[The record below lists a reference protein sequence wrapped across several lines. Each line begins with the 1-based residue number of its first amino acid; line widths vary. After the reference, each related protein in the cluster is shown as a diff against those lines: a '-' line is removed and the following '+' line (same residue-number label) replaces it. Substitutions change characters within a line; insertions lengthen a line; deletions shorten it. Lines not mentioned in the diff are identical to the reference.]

1 MTGDRMWA
9 RLAQAAGDGTPTRE
23 QDLDLVARVRARNAD
38 AVGQLLRTHNRTL
51 FNTARA
57 ILLDDAQAE
66 DAVEDAYLAA
76 FRSLESFS
84 GEASLSSWL
93 ARFAAS
99 EALARRGSSPA
110 GTHRFADPGPHRH
123 VERCIDRLPEPE
135 RIVFV
140 MLRIAR
146 LPVEDVSY
154 ALDMRP
160 AAVRR
165 QYGRAL
171 ARVRMHFARE
181 ELLPR

>member
-9 RLAQAAGDGTPTRE
+9 RLAQAAGEGTPAHE
-23 QDLDLVARVRARNAD
+23 QDLDLVARVRARKPH
-38 AVGQLLRTHNRTL
+38 AVEGLLRVHNRTL

-66 DAVEDAYLAA
+66 HAVEAAYLAA
-76 FRSLESFS
+76 FRSLDTFS
-84 GEASLSSWL
+84 GDVSLCSWL

-99 EALARRGSSPA
+99 EAFARRGMLASAPNPRADA
-110 GTHRFADPGPHRH
+110 GLRRR
-123 VERCIDRLPEPE
+123 VERCVDRLPEPE
-135 RIVFV
+135 RLVFV

-146 LPVEDVSY
+146 MPIEDVSF
-154 ALDMRP
+154 ALDLRP

-165 QYGRAL
+165 RYARAL